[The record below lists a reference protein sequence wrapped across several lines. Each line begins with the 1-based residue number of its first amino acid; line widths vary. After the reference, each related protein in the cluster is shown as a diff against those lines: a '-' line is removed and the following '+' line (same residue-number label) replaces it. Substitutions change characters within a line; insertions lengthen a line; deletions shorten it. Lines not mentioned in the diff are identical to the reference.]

1 MKSINHH
8 TQLLPTQKLNCFST
22 PSGISPRHN
31 FYLPINHVRTK
42 PNAMSMG
49 VASSS
54 MVVLAVNSPATT
66 GDLSVLIPTS
76 AAFLLLYY
84 IANFVVPEI
93 LMKDL
98 EADDATREKPNEDAN
113 MPLSKTINSEPKKK
127 GFQGTK

>member
-8 TQLLPTQKLNCFST
+8 HTKLLPTQKLNWFST
-22 PSGISPRHN
+22 PSGISPRHSN
-31 FYLPINHVRTK
+31 IYLPLNHVRT
-42 PNAMSMG
+42 MSMG

-98 EADDATREKPNEDAN
+98 EADDATRDQNPNEDTN